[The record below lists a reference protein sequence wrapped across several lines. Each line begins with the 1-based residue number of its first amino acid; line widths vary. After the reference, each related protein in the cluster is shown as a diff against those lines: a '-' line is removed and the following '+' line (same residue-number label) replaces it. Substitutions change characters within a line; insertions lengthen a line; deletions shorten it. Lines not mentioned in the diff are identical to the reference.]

1 MESKYTS
8 VYKILR
14 TIFLMG
20 IVYFGIIGV
29 YLNVALPSN
38 GLRSFAF
45 YTIQSNIVCI
55 LAALFYIIHLYSTKK
70 LSEKTMGVIQGGVVV
85 CILLTFLVYHFLLS
99 PSGSFDI
106 DVIERGNLY
115 VHYFVP
121 LMILVDYL
129 LFSKK
134 GTFSYK
140 TLWMWT
146 IVPIAY
152 CIFVFVYSSLGGRFN
167 SDSYIVP
174 YFFFDYRVYGVG
186 GVIGWVCLIAI
197 GYLGLSA
204 FLVSF
209 DKLLALI
216 ICKVFKK
223 N

>member
-1 MESKYTS
+1 MESNYS
-8 VYKILR
+8 IVYKVFR
-14 TIFLMG
+14 TVFLMG
-20 IVYFGIIGV
+20 ILYFGITGV
-29 YLNVALPSN
+29 YLNVAVPSN

-55 LAALFYIIHLYSTKK
+55 LASLFYIIQLYMKK
-70 LSEKTMGVIQGGVVV
+70 KISEKAMGVIQGGVVV

-121 LMILVDYL
+121 LMILADYL
-129 LFSKK
+129 FLSKK

-152 CIFVFVYSSLGGRFN
+152 CIFVFVYSGLGGRFN
-167 SDSYIVP
+167 SNSYIVP

-186 GVIGWVCLIAI
+186 GVIGWVCVIAV

-204 FLVSF
+204 LLVSF
-209 DKLLALI
+209 DKLLAIAINKL
-216 ICKVFKK
+216 FKK
-223 N
+223 D